1 MFKLTPFSA
10 SPRRKDEFDPFTDF
24 FDDFFSPMRSL
35 RNDTFKVDVEDQDNK
50 YLITADLP
58 GVSKKEL
65 KVSYDDQTLNI
76 MVEREE
82 DNEDKEEKKYLHRE
96 RRYTSMRRSLYLPDV
111 DPSSIKASLKNGI
124 LQIDAAKSESQNQG
138 YLIDIE

>member
-10 SPRRKDEFDPFTDF
+10 SPRRKDDFDPFTDF

-35 RNDTFKVDVEDQDNK
+35 RNDTFKVDVEAKDDK

-58 GVSKKEL
+58 GVKKNEL
-65 KVSYDDQTLNI
+65 KVSYDEQTLHI
-76 MVEREE
+76 AVEREE
-82 DNEDKEEKKYLHRE
+82 SKEEDEKKYLHKE

-111 DPSSIKASLKNGI
+111 EPSSIKASLKDGI
-124 LQIDAAKSESQNQG
+124 LHIDAAKSESQTEG
-138 YLIDIE
+138 YLIDVE